1 MISRKIGAHVSIAGG
16 MDLAIERAHAI
27 GCNCVQIFS
36 GSPRTWSRGNLST
49 VPKEKIYSK
58 QQELLVSPI
67 VTHALYLLNIA
78 SENEALVAKSIA
90 ALEYDMA
97 FDSLVKGSGIVVHLG
112 SDQGRGW
119 EAVREQ
125 VAAHIKTIISKSPS
139 DATFLIENSAGQ
151 QGKIP
156 SNFEH
161 IRWLLDQV
169 NSPQLGWCFD
179 TCHSFAAGYAL
190 GKVGAKEKALIDRN
204 QRDSTAEEAIEKY
217 NLWSSLKC
225 IHVNDSKGALGSGLD
240 RHENLGQ
247 GQIPLEDLRYFLNL
261 KQLHDLPLILE
272 VPGYDDTGPDAQNVQ
287 FLKDLVT
294 P

>member
-1 MISRKIGAHVSIAGG
+1 MRKIGAHVSIAGG
-16 MDLAIERAHAI
+16 IDLAIERAQAI

-36 GSPRTWSRGNLST
+36 GSPRTWGRGSLDN
-49 VPKEKIYSK
+49 VPTEKIYSK

-67 VTHALYLLNIA
+67 VTHALYLVNIA
-78 SENEALVAKSIA
+78 SENAALVEKSIK

-97 FDSLVKGSGIVVHLG
+97 FDSLVHGSGIVVHLG

-119 EAVREQ
+119 ESVREQ
-125 VAAHIKTIISKSPS
+125 VADKVKDIIARSPK
-139 DATFLIENSAGQ
+139 DATFLIENAAGQ

-161 IRWLLDQV
+161 IRWLLDV
-169 NSPQLGWCFD
+169 VDSPQLGWCLD
-179 TCHSFAAGYAL
+179 TCHAFAAGYAL
-190 GKVGAKEKALIDRN
+190 GAVSTKQTALLERN
-204 QRDSTAEEAIEKY
+204 QRELTVEAAIDAT
-217 NLWSSLKC
+217 NLWQSLKC

-261 KQLHDLPLILE
+261 KQLHELPLILE
-272 VPGYDDTGPDAQNVQ
+272 VPGYEGTGPDAQNVE
-287 FLKDLVT
+287 FLKDLVS

>member
-1 MISRKIGAHVSIAGG
+1 
-16 MDLAIERAHAI
+16 MD
-27 GCNCVQIFS
+27 S
-36 GSPRTWSRGNLST
+36 

-58 QQELLVSPI
+58 QEELLVSPI

-125 VAAHIKTIISKSPS
+125 VAKHIKTIISKSPS

-204 QRDSTAEEAIEKY
+204 QRELTAPEAIEKY
-217 NLWSSLKC
+217 DLWSSLKC
-225 IHVNDSKGALGSGLD
+225 IHVNDSKGVLGSGLD

-247 GQIPLEDLRYFLNL
+247 GQIPLEDLRSFLNL
-261 KQLHDLPLILE
+261 RQLHDLPLILE
-272 VPGYDDTGPDAQNVQ
+272 VPGYDGTGPDAQNVQ

>member
-1 MISRKIGAHVSIAGG
+1 MRKIGAHVSIAGG
-16 MDLAIERAHAI
+16 IDLAIERAQAI

-36 GSPRTWSRGNLST
+36 GSPRTWGRGTLDAI
-49 VPKEKIYSK
+49 PKEKIYSK

-67 VTHALYLLNIA
+67 VTHALYLVNIA
-78 SENEALVAKSIA
+78 SENEALVEKSIK

-125 VAAHIKTIISKSPS
+125 VADTVKSIIAHSPK
-139 DATFLIENSAGQ
+139 DATFLIENAAGQ

-161 IRWLLDQV
+161 IRWLLDAV
-169 NSPQLGWCFD
+169 DSPQLGWCLD
-179 TCHSFAAGYAL
+179 TCHAFAAGYAL
-190 GKVGAKEKALIDRN
+190 GAVSAKQTALLERN
-204 QRDSTAEEAIEKY
+204 QRELTAEAAIDAS
-217 NLWSSLKC
+217 NLWQSLKC

-261 KQLHDLPLILE
+261 KQLHELPLILE
-272 VPGYDDTGPDAQNVQ
+272 VPGYEGAGPDAQNVE
-287 FLKDLVT
+287 FLKDLVS